1 MDDNSGLPVCPFFLK
16 ESGYGRFYCEGAILK
31 PPDRIAKR
39 EIVYKYCTSME
50 NYKNC
55 MIYQM
60 LTAYYDRLYSRK
72 E

>member
-39 EIVYKYCTSME
+39 EIVYKYCASMG